1 MDDAELL
8 AASARGDADAFATF
22 YRRHLAKVV
31 GFCLHENGSR
41 EAAADLTA
49 EVFAAALEASGRYE
63 PRFESAAPW
72 LLGHASAVYGLVAV
86 LAGVLL
92 AALARRLHGAEG
104 ARADQAAR
112 QLFAYSV
119 LYLFVLFAMLLID
132 QGLGGLFGRAAA

>member
-1 MDDAELL
+1 MLPPSAANMKLL
-8 AASARGDADAFATF
+8 RYGTAPKSGNWVLVSTTVPGITADSAP
-22 YRRHLAKVV
+22 V
-31 GFCLHENGSR
+31 G
-41 EAAADLTA
+41 
-49 EVFAAALEASGRYE
+49 
-63 PRFESAAPW
+63 AAPW